1 VPNATTSLRKIS
13 MEEKSQSG
21 HFSVYYYVKCC
32 TEARVP
38 KITTTEGLYVIILTG
53 LFLLF
58 DGVAGHG
65 DEDHGD
71 DVAGLD
77 LSGTLNNFLQFLCVS
92 AHGENHP
99 ASFL

>member
-1 VPNATTSLRKIS
+1 MPNATTSLRKIS

-58 DGVAGHG
+58 DGVAGH
-65 DEDHGD
+65 E
-71 DVAGLD
+71 VR
-77 LSGTLNNFLQFLCVS
+77 SSPSSPVVS
-92 AHGENHP
+92 TPSRTKRTRG
-99 ASFL
+99 STRG